1 MSRIVYVNGEFVPEA
16 EAKVSVFDRG
26 FLFADG
32 VYEVTPIVNGKL
44 VDYDAHIERLD
55 RSLNELKMAW
65 PCTRDELHA
74 MHLELV
80 KRNKL
85 REGIIYM
92 QVTRGV
98 ADRMFNFPK
107 DIKSSLVAFPQVMAL
122 VDNPNA
128 RTGVKIVTTP
138 DIRWLRR
145 DIKSVMLLA
154 PVLGKQEA
162 YEKGANE
169 AWMVEDGHVT
179 EGTSS
184 NAYIV
189 KDGKVITRALSNRIL
204 AGCTRRALK
213 RLSAEHNIEIEERL
227 FTLEEALRRRRS
239 FPHQRLPVR
248 HANHRNRR
256 PPHRRWTAG
265 ASDTEAAG
273 VVSGRGDFVTFLL
286 PLREKVDRAPDLIRG
301 ARRMRGWCSES

>member
-1 MSRIVYVNGEFVPEA
+1 MSRIAYVNGSYVPEG
-16 EAKVSVFDRG
+16 EAKVSIFDRG

-44 VDYDAHIERLD
+44 VDYDAHMERLE
-55 RSLNELKMAW
+55 RSLKELIMAW
-65 PCTRDELHA
+65 PCSKAELRA
-74 MHLELV
+74 MHEELI
-80 KRNKL
+80 KRNSLK
-85 REGIIYM
+85 EGIIYM

-107 DIKSSLVAFPQVMAL
+107 DIPSSLVAFPQVMTL

-128 RTGVKIVTTP
+128 RTGVKVVTTA

-162 YEKGANE
+162 YEKGAAE
-169 AWMVEDGHVT
+169 AWMVEDGKVT

-189 KDGKVITRALSNRIL
+189 KGNTVITRPLSNRIL
-204 AGCTRRALK
+204 AGCTRRALM
-213 RLSAEHNIEIEERL
+213 RLSKEHGVKVEERL
-227 FTLEEALRRRRS
+227 FTPEEAYEADEAFLTSASQFVMPIVEIDGKRIGGGQPGPVSRKLRELFLEEAQAL
-239 FPHQRLPVR
+239 
-248 HANHRNRR
+248 
-256 PPHRRWTAG
+256 
-265 ASDTEAAG
+265 
-273 VVSGRGDFVTFLL
+273 
-286 PLREKVDRAPDLIRG
+286 
-301 ARRMRGWCSES
+301 

>member
-1 MSRIVYVNGEFVPEA
+1 MSRIVYVNGTYLPEA
-16 EAKVSVFDRG
+16 DAKISVFDRG

-55 RSLNELKMAW
+55 RSLNELRMAW
-65 PCTRDELHA
+65 PCSKPELRA
-74 MHLELV
+74 MHEELV
-80 KRNKL
+80 KRNALK
-85 REGIIYM
+85 EGIIYM

-98 ADRMFNFPK
+98 ADRQFNFPR
-107 DIKSSLVAFPQVMAL
+107 DAKSSLVAFPQVMVL
-122 VDNPNA
+122 VDNPNV
-128 RTGVKIVTTP
+128 RTGVKVVTTP

-169 AWMVEDGHVT
+169 GWMVEDGFVT

-189 KDGKVITRALSNRIL
+189 KDNTVITRPLSNRIL
-204 AGCTRRALK
+204 AGCTRRALF
-213 RLSAEHNIEIEERL
+213 RLAKEHDVKIEERAFTPDEAYAADEAFLTSASQFVMPIVEIDGKRVGGGQPGPVTRKLRDL
-227 FTLEEALRRRRS
+227 FMEEA
-239 FPHQRLPVR
+239 Q
-248 HANHRNRR
+248 N
-256 PPHRRWTAG
+256 G
-265 ASDTEAAG
+265 
-273 VVSGRGDFVTFLL
+273 
-286 PLREKVDRAPDLIRG
+286 
-301 ARRMRGWCSES
+301 